1 MQKYKILE
9 KKINNGEF
17 LILDGGV
24 GTELEKRGVAMDN
37 KAWCGL
43 GAIKNFEILKN
54 IHLDYINA
62 GSRIITANTFASNRL
77 SLKGAGFSEMF
88 YDVNTKAIKAAKDA
102 IIESKKEVFLAGSL
116 SHFVPDFNDETKAP
130 NDQETQEAFDEMADL
145 LMNNKCDFI
154 LLEMMYHPV
163 RTQIAFNAASKAG
176 LPIWAGFSARRG
188 KNGEILNYF
197 SHEDI
202 PLEYHLRILE
212 RNDVQAAGIM
222 HTSSDIIE
230 DSVNILKDVFNGP
243 IFVYPD
249 SGYFS
254 YPNWIFEKVIS
265 PDKFK
270 NFSTLWKSQGVQVI
284 GGCCGLSPKHIET
297 LSKI

>member
-1 MQKYKILE
+1 MLKYKLLE
-9 KKINNGEF
+9 KKINDGEF

-24 GTELEKRGVAMDN
+24 GTELEKRGVGMDS

-43 GAIKNFEILKN
+43 GAINNFKILKD
-54 IHLDYINA
+54 IHLDYINSGA
-62 GSRIITANTFASNRL
+62 RIITANTFASNRL
-77 SLKGAGFSEMF
+77 SLKGAGFADMF
-88 YDVNTKAIKAAKDA
+88 YKVNSKAIEAAKSA
-102 IIESKKEVFLAGSL
+102 IIESKEDVFLAGSL

-130 NDQETQEAFDEMADL
+130 KDQETQEVFDEMADL
-145 LMNNKCDFI
+145 LRDQQCDFI

-163 RTQIAFNAASKAG
+163 RTQIAFDAASKAG

-188 KNGEILNYF
+188 KNGEILNYYA
-197 SHEDI
+197 HEDI
-202 PLEYHLRILE
+202 PLEDHLRILE
-212 RNDVQAAGIM
+212 KNDVQAAGIM

-230 DSVNILKDVFNGP
+230 ESVNILKEIFNGP

-270 NFSTLWKSQGVQVI
+270 DFSILWKSQGVQVI
-284 GGCCGLSPKHIET
+284 GGCCGLSPKHIKK
-297 LSKI
+297 LSNI